1 MMKTV
6 REMRAAVAV
15 VLNDSGGPWGR
26 GGGSGGSGGGSGGG
40 GSGGGGGPRNPWS
53 QPPEGNR
60 PRGGKGASAL
70 DELLARAKRVGGGGG
85 GGNFGF
91 PGAGNPRLWGYAALT
106 LVAFWLVFT
115 SFHQINP
122 AERGVVT
129 RLGKYSHT
137 LDPGVSVT
145 LPAPLDRVQTIDV
158 QNIRTIDIP
167 GGTGERLV
175 LTGDQNL
182 IDLEYQVRWTIRDP
196 EFYLFQNADPDATI
210 RSVGESAMR
219 AAVANVSL
227 NDAIGSGRSAIEQ
240 EVATRIQTVLD
251 SYRTGVKVQ
260 GVTIKQTD
268 PPEAVVDAF
277 KRVSAATQTA
287 QTSINQARAYAQQI
301 LAKAQG
307 DAAAFDAVYAQYAL
321 APEVTRRRMYY
332 ETMEDVLSK
341 VDKTVVETPGV
352 APYLPLPA
360 IRRPAPD
367 AAPAASAGGQ

>member
-1 MMKTV
+1 MKTV
-6 REMRAAVAV
+6 REMRAAVTT

-26 GGGSGGSGGGSGGG
+26 GGGSGGSGGGGSGGNG
-40 GSGGGGGPRNPWS
+40 DGGGGPRNPWS

-60 PRGGKGASAL
+60 PRGSKGASAL
-70 DELLARAKRVGGGGG
+70 DELLARARRAGGGGG
-85 GGNFGF
+85 GGFPSFGN
-91 PGAGNPRLWGYAALT
+91 ARMWGYGALA
-106 LVAFWLVFT
+106 LVALWLLVT

-129 RLGKYSHT
+129 RLGRYSHT
-137 LDPGVSVT
+137 LDPGVSFT
-145 LPAPLDRVQTIDV
+145 LPAPFDRVQTIDV

-182 IDLEYQVRWTIRDP
+182 IDLEYQVRWTIREP
-196 EFYLFQNADPDATI
+196 EFYLFQNADTDTTI
-210 RSVGESAMR
+210 KSVAESAMR

-227 NDAIGSGRSAIEQ
+227 NDAIGSGRAAIEQ
-240 EVATRIQTVLD
+240 EVSARIQTVLD
-251 SYRTGVKVQ
+251 GYRTGVKVQ

-352 APYLPLPA
+352 SPYLPLPA
-360 IRRPAPD
+360 LRRPQPEAVPT
-367 AAPAASAGGQ
+367 AGGQ